1 MSDSERK
8 PPLRLKER
16 LEILCTE
23 MIEKGILFSEAME
36 QFERCF
42 ISEVLRR
49 NDGNLV
55 RSAANLGIHRN
66 TLSKKAKRLGQ
77 IGGLPS
83 LRDKL
88 QKRHGLNRSH

>member
-1 MSDSERK
+1 MNENGIK

-42 ISEVLRR
+42 IAEVMRR
-49 NDGNLV
+49 NDGNLI
-55 RSAANLGIHRN
+55 RTAANLGIHRN
-66 TLSKKAKRLGQ
+66 TLSKKVKH
-77 IGGLPS
+77 
-83 LRDKL
+83 
-88 QKRHGLNRSH
+88 HGANHRNRIK